1 MLDLGLARTRVPVRR
16 AREFIRRTKAEDDF
30 MRRVVVVDIFLL
42 LLGAGLVVVVVVVG
56 VWLFDFGMERMVCNI
71 RERKKNDEKVE
82 WYYVCIYVLQWED
95 SEISV
100 GTCLYLCC
108 CEYDLQPELSS
119 RLMIRKLISVQ
130 G

>member
-1 MLDLGLARTRVPVRR
+1 MGACVRPYCTCALRAYAGHGYACDDETRRVGAGRDRLVVQAGLG
-16 AREFIRRTKAEDDF
+16 FGSG
-30 MRRVVVVDIFLL
+30 VVVVIEGFLFL
-42 LLGAGLVVVVVVVG
+42 IY
-56 VWLFDFGMERMVCNI
+56 C
-71 RERKKNDEKVE
+71 
-82 WYYVCIYVLQWED
+82 YVCIYVLQWED

>member
-1 MLDLGLARTRVPVRR
+1 MPVRR

-30 MRRVVVVDIFLL
+30 MRRAVVVDIFF
-42 LLGAGLVVVVVVVG
+42 VVVVVG
-56 VWLFDFGMERMVCNI
+56 GGAGCGCDCGCGCGCLILEWSEWSVTYGRGE
-71 RERKKNDEKVE
+71 KNDEKVK